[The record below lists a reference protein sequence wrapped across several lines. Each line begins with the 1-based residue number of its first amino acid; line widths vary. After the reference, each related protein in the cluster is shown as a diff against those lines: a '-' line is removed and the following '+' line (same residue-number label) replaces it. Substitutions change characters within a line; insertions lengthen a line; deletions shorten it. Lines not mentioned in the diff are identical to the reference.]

1 MWKGEGVYPCAHAWD
16 ISKLANVTTQKQQL
30 QPDYILGEQKENDC
44 LQVCMWNC
52 NRGRK
57 EKPCLIQL
65 QQKLWRLT
73 LAKPVE
79 FSIKYISVDFR
90 TQGDRKKGA
99 KYNGK
104 AILNKCPA

>member
-1 MWKGEGVYPCAHAWD
+1 MKRRRRVLLRTRLRYLQTCKRDNP
-16 ISKLANVTTQKQQL
+16 KQKL

-44 LQVCMWNC
+44 LQVCMRNC

-79 FSIKYISVDFR
+79 CSIKYISVDFR
-90 TQGDRKKGA
+90 TQGDRKKAQNIMA
-99 KYNGK
+99 K
-104 AILNKCPA
+104 PF